1 MYDIFDAQKRQI
13 NQLCTNTQRKVTDV
27 YRTNTYAAQLQGI
40 LQKLDSLLGIYE
52 SLKPTVTRMS
62 DDKRKEYAQLLNN
75 IATEFNFLKATS
87 AAMDDQLKE
96 LKDSGNIEHTI
107 SGKILKLKKE
117 ANKISIKTEQTL
129 KEL

>member
-13 NQLCTNTQRKVTDV
+13 NQLCIDTQRRITDV

-40 LQKLDSLLGIYE
+40 LKKLDSLLGIYE
-52 SLKPTVTRMS
+52 SLKPSVTSMG
-62 DDKRKEYAQLLNN
+62 DAKRKEYAQLLNN

-87 AAMDDQLKE
+87 EAMDDQLKE
-96 LKDSGNIEHTI
+96 LKVSGNIEHTI
-107 SGKILKLKKE
+107 SGNILKLKKE